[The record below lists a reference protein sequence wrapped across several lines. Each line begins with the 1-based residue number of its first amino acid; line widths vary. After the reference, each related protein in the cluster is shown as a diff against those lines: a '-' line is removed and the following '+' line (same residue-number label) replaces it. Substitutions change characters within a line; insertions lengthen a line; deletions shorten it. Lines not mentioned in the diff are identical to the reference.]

1 VPGSELLHDSS
12 DRRGM
17 GLNSLLGVAAE
28 SVSAAAEVMILP
40 SLILAF
46 FVAELTPS
54 YVTIGLVPAI
64 AIGFWTL
71 GRLPRHLLAQSRR
84 RQQPWAFAS
93 TVVRAAAIGI
103 LAIVTSRT
111 DPAELSQSA
120 RPLIL
125 TLFLCLIAYSLA
137 GGFGSF
143 AQGALLQSSIVSE
156 TWGAFVRRRTGWSA
170 LLSILA
176 AVVVARLLGN
186 SAFAFPGGYG
196 RLFLLATVCLVIVA
210 ALIAVMREPW
220 AAASAASASNTPP
233 RAWRQLLQD
242 TRYRRF
248 LLFRVLLSS
257 TAAID
262 PFLFLYAITRLGAP
276 VTKIGDYVILG
287 VLGWVLSA
295 PLWFWIERRS
305 GARTLLQ
312 SAAVVRLIAPAIAL
326 AMPPLAAIGLVQE
339 RLPDETALTT
349 AYGAAFFVVGAALAA
364 QSRGNYDYLAA
375 LAPPP
380 VLPAYIGPTNGILAL
395 VAFSPVL
402 GGLLIERFGYEVLFG
417 VAAAIGL
424 VTVFA
429 GGWLAEAPCR
439 VRGRENAGQGGTT
452 RAILTRP
459 A

>member
-1 VPGSELLHDSS
+1 
-12 DRRGM
+12 M
-17 GLNSLLGVAAE
+17 ALNSILGVAAE
-28 SVSAAAEVMILP
+28 SVSAAAEVILLP

-54 YVTIGLVPAI
+54 YATIGIVPAI

-71 GRLPRHLLAQSRR
+71 GRLPAHLLAQSRR

-93 TVVRAAAIGI
+93 AVVRAAAIGI

-111 DPAELSQSA
+111 DPAGLTQSA

-125 TLFLCLIAYSLA
+125 TVFLCLIAYSLA
-137 GGFGSF
+137 GGFGSL
-143 AQGALLQSSIVSE
+143 ANGALLQSSIPSE
-156 TWGAFVRRRTGWSA
+156 TWGAFVRKRAAWSA

-176 AVVVARLLGN
+176 AVVVARLLG
-186 SAFAFPGGYG
+186 SGALAFPGSYG
-196 RLFLLATVCLVIVA
+196 RLFLVATLCLVTVA
-210 ALIAVMREPW
+210 AITAAMREPW
-220 AAASAASASNTPP
+220 TAATALSAPSPPP

-248 LLFRVLLSS
+248 LLFRMLLSS

-276 VTKIGDYVILG
+276 ITKIGDYVVLG
-287 VLGWVLSA
+287 VLGWILSA
-295 PLWFWIERRS
+295 PVWFWVERRS
-305 GARTLLQ
+305 SARTLLQ
-312 SAAVVRLIAPAIAL
+312 SAAVVRLIAPAVAL
-326 AMPPLAAIGLVQE
+326 AMPPLAAIGLIRE
-339 RLPDETALTT
+339 RLPDATTLTT

-375 LAPPP
+375 LAPHP
-380 VLPAYIGPTNGILAL
+380 VLPAYTGLTNAILAI

-402 GGLLIERFGYEVLFG
+402 GGILIERFGYEALFG
-417 VAAAIGL
+417 VAAAVGL
-424 VTVFA
+424 ATVFA
-429 GGWLAEAPCR
+429 GGWLAETPSRA
-439 VRGRENAGQGGTT
+439 RERQDSGHVAASKAMLSG
-452 RAILTRP
+452 P

>member
-1 VPGSELLHDSS
+1 MAV
-12 DRRGM
+12 
-17 GLNSLLGVAAE
+17 NSILGVAAE
-28 SVSAAAEVMILP
+28 SVSAAAEVILLP

-54 YVTIGLVPAI
+54 YATIGLVPAI
-64 AIGFWTL
+64 AVGFWTL
-71 GRLPRHLLAQSRR
+71 GRLPAHLLAKSRR
-84 RQQPWAFAS
+84 QQQPWAFAS
-93 TVVRAAAIGI
+93 AVVRAAAIGI
-103 LAIVTSRT
+103 LAVVTSRT

-176 AVVVARLLGN
+176 AVVVARSLGN

-220 AAASAASASNTPP
+220 AAASAPGASNTPP

-257 TAAID
+257 TAAVD
-262 PFLFLYAITRLGAP
+262 PFLFLYAVTRLGAP

-287 VLGWVLSA
+287 VLGWIVSA
-295 PLWFWIERRS
+295 PVWFWVERRS

-326 AMPPLAAIGLVQE
+326 STPPLAAIGLIQE
-339 RLPDETALTT
+339 RLSDATALTT
-349 AYGAAFFVVGAALAA
+349 AYGAAFFVVGAALAG
-364 QSRGNYDYLAA
+364 QSRGNYDYLSA
-375 LAPPP
+375 LAPHQI
-380 VLPAYIGPTNGILAL
+380 LPAYTGLTNAILAV

-402 GGLLIERFGYEVLFG
+402 GGILIERFGYEALFG

-424 VTVFA
+424 ATVFA
-429 GGWLAEAPCR
+429 GGWLAETPSRA
-439 VRGRENAGQGGTT
+439 RERQDASEAATT
-452 RAILTRP
+452 RALLSGP

>member
-1 VPGSELLHDSS
+1 VPGSELRHDSS

-17 GLNSLLGVAAE
+17 ALNSILGVAAE
-28 SVSAAAEVMILP
+28 SVNAAAEVMLLP

-54 YVTIGLVPAI
+54 YATIGLVPAI

-71 GRLPRHLLAQSRR
+71 GRLPAHLLSQSRR

-93 TVVRAAAIGI
+93 AIVRAAAIGI
-103 LAIVTSRT
+103 LAIVASRT
-111 DPAELSQSA
+111 DAAGLSQSA

-125 TLFLCLIAYSLA
+125 TVFLCLIAFSLA
-137 GGFGSF
+137 GGFGSLPG
-143 AQGALLQSSIVSE
+143 GALLQSSIASE
-156 TWGAFVRRRTGWSA
+156 TWGAFVRRRAAWSA

-176 AVVVARLLGN
+176 AVVVARLLGS
-186 SAFAFPGGYG
+186 SAVVFPGSYG
-196 RLFLLATVCLVIVA
+196 RLFLVATVCLVIVA
-210 ALIAVMREPW
+210 VLTATMREPW
-220 AAASAASASNTPP
+220 TASVALSPPNTPP
-233 RAWRQLLQD
+233 GAWRRLLQD
-242 TRYRRF
+242 IRYRRF
-248 LLFRVLLSS
+248 LLFRMLLSS

-295 PLWFWIERRS
+295 PVWFWTERRS
-305 GARTLLQ
+305 GARTVLQ

-326 AMPPLAAIGLVQE
+326 ATPPLAAIGLVRE
-339 RLPDETALTT
+339 RLPDATALTT

-375 LAPPP
+375 LAPHP
-380 VLPAYIGPTNGILAL
+380 VLPAYTALTNAMLAI

-402 GGLLIERFGYEVLFG
+402 GGILIQRFGYEALFG
-417 VAAAIGL
+417 VTAAIGL
-424 VTVFA
+424 ATVFA
-429 GGWLAEAPCR
+429 GGWLVETPSR
-439 VRGRENAGQGGTT
+439 VGERQDAGHAATS
-452 RAILTRP
+452 RALLSGP

>member
-1 VPGSELLHDSS
+1 
-12 DRRGM
+12 M
-17 GLNSLLGVAAE
+17 ALNSILGVAAE
-28 SVSAAAEVMILP
+28 SVSAAAEVMLLP

-54 YVTIGLVPAI
+54 YATIGLVPAI
-64 AIGFWTL
+64 ATGFWTL
-71 GRLPRHLLAQSRR
+71 GRLPAHLLSQSRR
-84 RQQPWAFAS
+84 RQQPWAFAAAL
-93 TVVRAAAIGI
+93 VRAAAIGV
-103 LAIVTSRT
+103 LAVFTSRT
-111 DPAELSQSA
+111 DPAGLSQSA

-125 TLFLCLIAYSLA
+125 TVFLCLIVFSLA
-137 GGFGSF
+137 GGFGSL
-143 AQGALLQSSIVSE
+143 ASGALLQSSIASE
-156 TWGAFVRRRTGWSA
+156 SWGAFVRRRAAWSA

-186 SAFAFPGGYG
+186 SALTFPGGYG
-196 RLFLLATVCLVIVA
+196 RLFLLATVCL
-210 ALIAVMREPW
+210 IAVAVFTAAMREPW
-220 AAASAASASNTPP
+220 AVAAAVSTPNPPP

-242 TRYRRF
+242 SRYRRF
-248 LLFRVLLSS
+248 LLFRMLLSS

-276 VTKIGDYVILG
+276 ITKIGDYVILG

-295 PLWFWIERRS
+295 PVWFWVERRS
-305 GARTLLQ
+305 GARSLLQ

-326 AMPPLAAIGLVQE
+326 ATPPLAAIGLVRE
-339 RLPDETALTT
+339 RLPDATALTT

-375 LAPPP
+375 LAPHP
-380 VLPAYIGPTNGILAL
+380 VLPAYTGLTNAMLAI

-402 GGLLIERFGYEVLFG
+402 GGILIERYGYEALFG

-424 VTVFA
+424 ATVFA
-429 GGWLAEAPCR
+429 GGWLAETPSRAREP
-439 VRGRENAGQGGTT
+439 ENAGHAATT
-452 RAILTRP
+452 RALLSGP